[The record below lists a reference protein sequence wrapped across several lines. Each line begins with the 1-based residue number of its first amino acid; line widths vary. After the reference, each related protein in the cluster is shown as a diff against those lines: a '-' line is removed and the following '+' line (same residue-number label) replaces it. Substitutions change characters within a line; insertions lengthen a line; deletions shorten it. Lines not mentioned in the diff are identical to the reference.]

1 MNLPHPGLVS
11 VSMDPL
17 QTIGAFEVTGLPL
30 HPLLVHAVVVLA
42 PLTALALILGSIWPA
57 ARRRLGVVTPLA
69 ALLLVALVPV
79 TVAAGQALSEVVG
92 TAPAIETHADYG
104 RMLLPWVIGMFVIAA
119 AQWSWFRWGAAR
131 TSEAGPQRGHAIPIA
146 LAVLAVAAGAG
157 TTAMVAL
164 IGDSGARAVWGG
176 ILG

>member
-1 MNLPHPGLVS
+1 MNLQHPFLVS

-17 QTIGAFEVTGLPL
+17 HAIGAFEITGLPL

-42 PLTALALILGSIWPA
+42 PLTALALILGSLWPA
-57 ARRRLGVVTPLA
+57 ARRRLGIVTPLA

-92 TAPAIETHADYG
+92 PAPTIETHGGYG
-104 RMLLPWVIGMFVIAA
+104 RMLLPWVIGMFVVAA
-119 AQWSWFRWGAAR
+119 AQWAWFRWGASPAKEGGSR
-131 TSEAGPQRGHAIPIA
+131 RGRAVPIV

-157 TTAMVAL
+157 TTVMVAL

-176 ILG
+176 LLG